1 MLLRI
6 PLEQP
11 CIVEVGG
18 ADQHLPMCC
27 TGVSEGATI
36 RAAIMATARKAC
48 SIEAST
54 SRGTRVEATR
64 MASYTAACQ
73 WAPRC
78 RAMSKASR
86 TSLASSG
93 LLLFFLIRVEMLHSH
108 LLHLSFTA
116 LLISGMDESAVV
128 WQPHIIDTQ
137 WDDACVPVLP
147 YRVATAAESIF
158 FHMSEFRAEGPGL
171 SNGTSSAAQQPQQ
184 DASAAAPH
192 LEEQPLPE
200 VHLPLLLRTMQHVWP
215 QYLFPQG
222 P

>member
-1 MLLRI
+1 
-6 PLEQP
+6 
-11 CIVEVGG
+11 
-18 ADQHLPMCC
+18 
-27 TGVSEGATI
+27 
-36 RAAIMATARKAC
+36 
-48 SIEAST
+48 
-54 SRGTRVEATR
+54 
-64 MASYTAACQ
+64 MASHTAACQ

-78 RAMSKASR
+78 RAMSKVSR
-86 TSLASSG
+86 TNLASSG
-93 LLLFFLIRVEMLHSH
+93 LLLFFSIRTEMLHSH

-116 LLISGMDESAVV
+116 LLFSGMDESAVV

-137 WDDACVPVLP
+137 WGDACIPMLP

-184 DASAAAPH
+184 DASTAAPH

-200 VHLPLLLRTMQHVWP
+200 VHLQLLLRTMQHVWP

-222 P
+222 PKTVLGHSPCHMGVALGVSTMVMCLTARESQTAACLRCHACMLGSV